1 MPVIAI
7 NVSKKVYDM
16 YHNMKKGKR
25 SEYFNSILERQL
37 RILQVDTSKQSYKDL
52 ETTIAQLQTANEKL
66 QILLLE
72 AQDVKKS
79 SKSLIQT
86 LRRLFNRRNN

>member
-1 MPVIAI
+1 
-7 NVSKKVYDM
+7 M

-25 SEYFNSILERQL
+25 SEYFNQILERQL
-37 RILQVDTSKQSYKDL
+37 RIQNLETNKQSYKDL
-52 ETTIAQLQTANEKL
+52 ETTIAQLQIANEKL

-72 AQDVKKS
+72 AQDVKQS